1 MLVENNPTLEIYIYI
16 YQNMYLFSKICYAQF
31 QMIIERMFS
40 FKGRTKDTQV
50 EGEKPTPFS
59 LNSQRFY
66 IPSLMLFTNTR
77 KKGEEKKKAV

>member
-1 MLVENNPTLEIYIYI
+1 
-16 YQNMYLFSKICYAQF
+16 
-31 QMIIERMFS
+31 MIIERMFS

-77 KKGEEKKKAV
+77 KKGEEKKKRCSKITARKHTVNSSLLAARFQIIFKKQILTVM